1 MADKLRFI
9 LFPIVLLLI
18 SFVGRLVMGTR
29 GVPYETANRVF
40 SMVIL
45 QTHLALIWG
54 ALSKKYKGYGI
65 GGAMLVG
72 LLIGLTSQILIL
84 LGTVGSYLLH
94 THTYFNYPEALNVPA
109 YVGGR
114 RAVSIRLVGL
124 VVNGLIAIV
133 VSAIGYALAGLL
145 PSKEQKT

>member
-9 LFPIVLLLI
+9 ALPIFLLLI
-18 SFVGRLVMGTR
+18 SFVGKLIMSVK

-54 ALSKKYKGYGI
+54 AFAKKYKGYGI

-72 LLIGLTSQILIL
+72 LLIGLVSQILIL
-84 LGTVGSYLLH
+84 TGTAGSYLLH
-94 THTYFNYPEALNVPA
+94 VPTHFNYPEALNVPA

-114 RAVSIRLVGL
+114 RAVQIRLVGL
-124 VVNGLIAIV
+124 LANTTIAIV
-133 VSAIGYALAGLL
+133 LAAIGYALAGLI
-145 PSKEQKT
+145 PSREQKA

>member
-1 MADKLRFI
+1 MHARCVRSQGVDSAAKITRPRFGCGSAVLWYDAPTSKTPGDAMADKLRFI

-18 SFVGRLVMGTR
+18 SFAGRLVMGAR
-29 GVPYETANRVF
+29 GVSYETANRVF

-84 LGTVGSYLLH
+84 LGTV
-94 THTYFNYPEALNVPA
+94 
-109 YVGGR
+109 
-114 RAVSIRLVGL
+114 
-124 VVNGLIAIV
+124 
-133 VSAIGYALAGLL
+133 
-145 PSKEQKT
+145 